1 MVVLPDGAM
10 IEMSWKQ
17 VKYINHDSFI
27 ILQIIPMIKAKDIIL
42 IPNKERW
49 RNIENVFSLNERE
62 EIIFLLEHINWKRD
76 INIIELDIYPILN
89 KEFDIN
95 TGMIES
101 TKGYDILN
109 KENLFDVDSKL
120 EKEQVKNVYCKL
132 EEKFAKISNGTV
144 VISRDLLIK
153 GSVLYEITMPAFEKN
168 SNVIL
173 EIK

>member
-1 MVVLPDGAM
+1 
-10 IEMSWKQ
+10 
-17 VKYINHDSFI
+17 
-27 ILQIIPMIKAKDIIL
+27 
-42 IPNKERW
+42 
-49 RNIENVFSLNERE
+49 
-62 EIIFLLEHINWKRD
+62 
-76 INIIELDIYPILN
+76 
-89 KEFDIN
+89 
-95 TGMIES
+95 MIES

-153 GSVLYEITMPAFEKN
+153 GTVLNEITMPAFEKN